1 MEQDRT
7 INDDSAGQVEGESS
21 LRPELQAALDAN
33 EGVLDRARP
42 DAVRKQHDRGKLTAR
57 ERIDLLLDEED
68 RLEYG
73 ALVTPDETKLAP
85 GVQAVDLVKGA
96 DCPADGVITCTGLID
111 GRPVTV
117 GSVDFTVL
125 GGSSTTPGG
134 AKMRAMAELSLRR
147 GIPFLNLLDGAG
159 HRIHAMDS
167 RMFAFGGSIGPFDQ
181 MPLMSGWTPLVAA
194 IMGPAFAGPAMIAGL
209 ADFVPMVKGTSSLGM
224 AGPKLVKAGTG
235 EDLSAEELG
244 GSAVHLRTGVAD
256 VEAEDDRECINLIRE
271 YLSYFPTNAAAPL
284 PTRSTEDPPDRA
296 SPELRDVVPPERR
309 RAYDVKAVLHHVL
322 DDGQF
327 LEVKPRFAENIVT
340 ALGRLEGTPVG
351 VVANQPKVLAGTL
364 DGAACT
370 KAAHFIYLCN
380 AFGLPLVVLIDTPG
394 FLVGCGA
401 ESQALVRVSS
411 KLLMAFGHA
420 TVPLVTLVLRKA
432 YGGGYVAMAGG
443 RSYGAEGVFIWP
455 TAEICAMGIEGSV
468 DIAFHREYEAAPDP
482 AARRAELIE
491 SFYEQATPARAASG
505 FGVDAVI
512 DPAETRRHLAAALR
526 VSRGRRP
533 GRLPPKHHHIEPF

>member
-1 MEQDRT
+1 MGQRRT
-7 INDDSAGQVEGESS
+7 INDDTAKQAERESD
-21 LRPELQAALDAN
+21 LRPELQAALDAS
-33 EGVLDRARP
+33 EEVLDQGRP
-42 DAVRKQHDRGKLTAR
+42 EAVRKQHDRGKLTAR

-73 ALVTPDETKLAP
+73 ALVTPDDAKLAP
-85 GVQAVDLVKGA
+85 GVDSADLKKGA
-96 DCPADGVITCTGLID
+96 DCPGDGVITCTGMVD

-125 GGSSTTPGG
+125 GGTSTTPGG

-147 GIPFLNLLDGAG
+147 GIPFINLLDGAG

-181 MPLMSGWTPLVAA
+181 LPLMSGWTPLVAA
-194 IMGPAFAGPAMIAGL
+194 VMGPAFAGPAMIAGL
-209 ADFVPMVKGTSSLGM
+209 ADFVPMVKGTSSIGM

-244 GSAVHLRTGVAD
+244 GPAVHLRSGVAD
-256 VEAEDDRECINLIRE
+256 AESEDDQECLNLIRE
-271 YLSYFPTNAAAPL
+271 YLSYFPSNAAAPL
-284 PTRSTEDPPDRA
+284 PIRATEDPRDRA
-296 SPELRDVVPPERR
+296 SPELRDLVPPERR
-309 RAYDVKAVLHHVL
+309 RAYDVKDVLGHVL
-322 DDGQF
+322 DDGHF
-327 LEVKPRFAENIVT
+327 LELKPQFAKNIVT
-340 ALGRLEGTPVG
+340 ALGRLDGTPVG

-364 DGAACT
+364 DGPACS
-370 KAAHFIYLCN
+370 KAAHFVYLCN

-394 FLVGCGA
+394 MLVGSKV
-401 ESQALVRVSS
+401 EQEALIKVSA
-411 KLLMAFGHA
+411 KLLMAFGHV

-443 RSYGAEGVFIWP
+443 RSYGADGVFIWP
-455 TAEICAMGIEGSV
+455 TAEVCAMGIEGSV
-468 DIAFHREYEAAPDP
+468 DIAFHRDYEAAPDP
-482 AARRAELIE
+482 EVRRAELIE
-491 SFYEQATPARAASG
+491 SFYKLATPMRAASG

-512 DPAETRRHLAAALR
+512 DPAETRRHLITVLR
-526 VSRGRRP
+526 ANRGRRP